1 MSIAANTLAER
12 LGCSVHVSP
21 LRMKLG
27 RLFRAA
33 PGGNARV
40 LEDWL
45 VDVANAR
52 GARVVTGPGERETI
66 PAPDEASLSNEELVV
81 GILLPQNLD
90 RPQMLRLAAQLISRE
105 AVEFQQLRR
114 LAVQER
120 VERVLA
126 ALARQA
132 LLVAPEHALWGKL
145 AGTFGDAKPFRS
157 PLLHYT
163 RMAEPVPVDGRV
175 NAERWSLV
183 R

>member
-1 MSIAANTLAER
+1 
-12 LGCSVHVSP
+12 
-21 LRMKLG
+21 MKLC
-27 RLFRAA
+27 RLFRASPENRA
-33 PGGNARV
+33 V

-52 GARVVTGPGERETI
+52 GAKVVTGPGGGETI
-66 PAPDEASLSNEELVV
+66 SPPDEANLSNEELVV

-105 AVEFQQLRR
+105 AVEFATLRR
-114 LAVQER
+114 LAVEER
-120 VERVLA
+120 IERVLA

-145 AGTFGDAKPFRS
+145 AGTFGDAKPLRS
-157 PLLHYT
+157 PLLHHT

-175 NAERWSLV
+175 NAARWSLV